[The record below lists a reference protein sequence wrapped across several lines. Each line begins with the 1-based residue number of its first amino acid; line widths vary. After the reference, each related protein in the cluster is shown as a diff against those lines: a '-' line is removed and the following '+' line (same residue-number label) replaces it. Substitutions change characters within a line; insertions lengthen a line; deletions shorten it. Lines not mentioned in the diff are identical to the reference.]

1 AKGHYSIAVPGSEL
15 IADADQKIEAS
26 VAVTDSAGNSAHA
39 TADVTYQVDTQV
51 SVPTIT
57 FENAGADNLYSKAE
71 IARGQA
77 NTITATV
84 TPPGDAK
91 IGEHLVVNGQDH
103 VLDAHTLQ

>member
-1 AKGHYSIAVPGSEL
+1 
-15 IADADQKIEAS
+15 
-26 VAVTDSAGNSAHA
+26 
-39 TADVTYQVDTQV
+39 
-51 SVPTIT
+51 
-57 FENAGADNLYSKAE
+57 DNLYSKAE

-103 VLDAHTLQ
+103 VLDAHTLQHGIQIEVHPGSNVQATMTDEHGNTAGSQGFAASAIPEPIIVRPPSGSHQVSGTL